1 MKWRIRRIRFD
12 LKNKKNVDIDKTVI
26 KKEEETDD
34 KEQQIQLL
42 YKCISELSEADRLI
56 ITLLLEEVPYN
67 EIAAV
72 TEISESNL
80 RVKIHRIKQQLS
92 TIYAKYEKIWQPT
105 GNLETTEAKHP
116 SGRFRNY
123 SESKKRETDFR
134 QQDAFPNPYTYNFYG
149 RRSFGCGNRRFQ
161 NGNHLYRSWLNVSL
175 RIWICRHPIVSDD
188 DA

>member
-1 MKWRIRRIRFD
+1 MTFNQNQDTFFKDLYQTYSPKVHRLCLGYTGNTMEADDLLQEVFIKAWQNLDKFRGDSQISTWIYRIAVNTCLHHLRSQ
-12 LKNKKNVDIDKTVI
+12 KNKKNVDIDKTVI

-92 TIYAKYEKIWQPT
+92 TIYAKYE
-105 GNLETTEAKHP
+105 
-116 SGRFRNY
+116 
-123 SESKKRETDFR
+123 
-134 QQDAFPNPYTYNFYG
+134 
-149 RRSFGCGNRRFQ
+149 
-161 NGNHLYRSWLNVSL
+161 
-175 RIWICRHPIVSDD
+175 RI
-188 DA
+188 